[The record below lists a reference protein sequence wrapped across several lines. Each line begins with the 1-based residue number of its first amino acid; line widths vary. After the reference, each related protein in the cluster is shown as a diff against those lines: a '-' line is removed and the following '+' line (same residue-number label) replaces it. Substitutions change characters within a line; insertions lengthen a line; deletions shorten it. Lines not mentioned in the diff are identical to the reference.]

1 MSHRTRSDFPCTRY
15 LAVLVS
21 TTCLSVAACG
31 QNPSAAPVPTEPTDT
46 TDDEPAPPEPDAAG
60 VDAGLVFSGCAAV
73 AVEANEVPTNLLFI
87 LDSSGS
93 MNCVPPNGDAAEA
106 KLCKTDPRKR
116 GDGPSKWE
124 VTYSALASALE
135 PLASRDNL
143 NVAVSSFPQF
153 GTRCEVESEPE
164 VSFSGLD
171 EGHLDDATAFLEG
184 VTPDGET
191 PIAGATILGYAAVAN
206 GLREAKIRGNAYV
219 VLLTDG
225 EETCKPSELPKLLE
239 QDAPMARNGF
249 GIRTFVIG
257 APGSEDARLFL
268 SQLAHAG
275 GTDAYAGCNYTDDEA
290 AADCHFDMTASTDFE
305 KDLARVLD
313 QITKTKVLN
322 CEFDV
327 PRNPSGGAVDLNKVN
342 VTLVESGDGGAAR
355 TPIGQHEGALGSC
368 VDKEDGWTYSED
380 RQRILVCGSDC
391 ETVKASVDA
400 QVQIV
405 LGCRSLTRHDI
416 R

>member
-1 MSHRTRSDFPCTRY
+1 MSHRTRSNVGSLCLTGW
-15 LAVLVS
+15 LCCS
-21 TTCLSVAACG
+21 TLSIAGACG
-31 QNPSAAPVPTEPTDT
+31 KDPSAAPETTETTET
-46 TDDEPAPPEPDAAG
+46 TDEVPAPAGPDAAG
-60 VDAGLVFSGCAAV
+60 IDAGLVFSGCAAV

-93 MNCVPPNGDAAEA
+93 MNCVPPNGDEAEA

-124 VTYSALASALE
+124 VTYEALASALE
-135 PLASRDNL
+135 PLVERANL

-153 GTRCEVESEPE
+153 GTRCDVATDPE
-164 VSFSGLD
+164 IAFSGLD
-171 EGHLDDATAFLEG
+171 EGHLDDATAFLEA
-184 VTPDGET
+184 VIPDGET
-191 PIAGATILGYAAVAN
+191 PIAGATILGYAAVAD
-206 GLREAKIRGNAYV
+206 GLRKAKIRGNAYV

-225 EETCKPSELPKLLE
+225 EETCKPDELPKLLE

-257 APGSEDARLFL
+257 APGSEGARSFL

-275 GTDAYAGCNYTDDEA
+275 GTDAYAGCNFSDDEA
-290 AADCHFDMTASTDFE
+290 SPDCHFDMTTSTDFG
-305 KDLARVLD
+305 KDLAQVLD

-327 PRNPSGGAVDLNKVN
+327 PRNPEGGAVDLNKVN
-342 VTLVESGDGGAAR
+342 VTLIESNDAGAAR
-355 TPIGQHEGALGSC
+355 TPIGQHEGAIGSC

-380 RQRILVCGSDC
+380 HQRILVCGSDC

-405 LGCRSLTRHDI
+405 LGCRSLTRRDV